1 MADYRSRQCGEVALA
16 QSVGKVQKIALEE
29 HFLAPGFEEYWRKT
43 VEDVDPSLYGA
54 VRERLRDFGEMRL
67 SAMDRAGIA
76 RSVLALA
83 GPGVQAERD
92 TATAVRKAIAANDWL
107 AAEIG
112 KNPNRYS
119 GFAHIA
125 LQDPA
130 AAANELER
138 CITQLGFVG
147 CMINGH
153 TNGQYLDDPALFP
166 FWERAEALGTVV
178 YLHPAD
184 PVSPF
189 AVLDGYK
196 GLKRATWEWTL
207 ETGSHAL
214 RLVFGGLFD
223 RFPKAT
229 LALGHLGETLPYLL
243 WRFDSR
249 AKLYGVKLKRRPSDY
264 IKQNMVVTLSGMFSA
279 EPLHCAIAAL
289 GADRVMFSADYPF
302 ESSEEAGHFM
312 DTVPLDGEL
321 RERIA
326 NGNAAAL
333 LKLPV

>member
-1 MADYRSRQCGEVALA
+1 MA
-16 QSVGKVQKIALEE
+16 QSVRKIALEE
-29 HFLAPGFEEYWRKT
+29 HFLAPGFEEYWLKT
-43 VEDVDPSLYGA
+43 VEDVDPKLYGQ
-54 VRERLRDFGEMRL
+54 VLSRLRDFGDLRIE
-67 SAMDRAGIA
+67 AMDKAGIE
-76 RSVLALA
+76 RSVLSLA

-92 TATAVRKAIAANDWL
+92 TAKAVRKAIEANDFL
-107 AAEIG
+107 AAEIA
-112 KNPNRYS
+112 KKPARYS

-125 LQDPA
+125 LQDPT

-138 CITQLGFVG
+138 CVKQLSFAG

-153 TNGQYLDDPALFP
+153 TNGQYLDDPKLSP
-166 FWERAEALGTVV
+166 FWERAEALGAIV
-178 YLHPAD
+178 YLHPSD

-214 RLVFGGLFD
+214 RMVFGGLFD

-249 AKLYGVKLKRRPSDY
+249 ARLYGVKLERQPSDY
-264 IKQNMVVTLSGMFSA
+264 IRQNMVVTLSGMYSA
-279 EPLHCAIAAL
+279 EPLNCAIAAL

-302 ESSEEAGHFM
+302 ESAEEAGHFM
-312 DTVPLDGEL
+312 DNVMLDDTL
-321 RERIA
+321 RECIA
-326 NGNAAAL
+326 YENARKL
-333 LKLPV
+333 LRLPNRP